1 MKDFNDLLSVWQGQ
15 PKQVR
20 LSVDDVLKQV
30 KKGVNKLKSKTLL
43 SLIAVGV
50 SLTLI
55 IGVALF
61 MPIHNQITYVGLA
74 VWIISFAI
82 VIVMQLGDYRT
93 ISTLDA
99 TTDPPTYI
107 SHLKLY
113 KKRRAVMNG
122 RFFYYYALA
131 VSLGVMLYS
140 FEFVNRN
147 SLSFMISF
155 YAGWFVYLAFVLF
168 FLKKKLI
175 ERENRRVADLLEQ
188 LERLQQQFE

>member
-30 KKGVNKLKSKTLL
+30 KKGVNKLKSKTLIG
-43 SLIAVGV
+43 LIAVGISMAV
-50 SLTLI
+50 I
-55 IGVALF
+55 VAVALF
-61 MPIHNQITYVGLA
+61 MPIKSQLTYIGLA
-74 VWIISFAI
+74 VWIVSFAI
-82 VIVMQLGDYRT
+82 VIVMQMGDYRT
-93 ISTLDA
+93 IATLDA

-131 VSLGVMLYS
+131 VSFGVMFYS
-140 FEFVNRN
+140 FEFISR
-147 SLSFMISF
+147 SSIYIMIGF
-155 YAGWFVYLAFVLF
+155 YVGWLVYLAFVLF

-175 ERENRRVADLLEQ
+175 ERENRRVADLLDQ